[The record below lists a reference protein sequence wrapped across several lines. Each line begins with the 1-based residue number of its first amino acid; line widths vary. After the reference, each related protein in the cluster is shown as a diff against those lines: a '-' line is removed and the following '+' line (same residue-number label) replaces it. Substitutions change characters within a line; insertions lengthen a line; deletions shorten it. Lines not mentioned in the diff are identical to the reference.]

1 MLFISKIIF
10 IFLFS
15 NISPLLFILKEGEER
30 CIIDEFI
37 EKSYFV
43 VKHKFFT
50 EDKRDL
56 KVFLPNFHFYVREA
70 ETNKIVYQSYFSD
83 VKDKISRK
91 VEKSGLYKICVFV
104 NNHLPKD
111 LKKMTIYANL
121 RITSDNMD
129 KNDFTNAIKS
139 EDAERMESKADNI
152 MRIINHAS
160 EIQNEQINVEN
171 EHSLDTLANA
181 KMYKY
186 FSFGQ
191 VIVAAL
197 IGLVQLNNFRRFLKS
212 RNVV

>member
-1 MLFISKIIF
+1 MSKIIL
-10 IFLFS
+10 ILLFS
-15 NISPLLFILKEGEER
+15 YISPLLFILKEGQER

-56 KVFLPNFHFYVREA
+56 KVFLPNYHFYVREA
-70 ETNKIVYQSYFSD
+70 ETNKIIYQSYFSN

-91 VEKSGLYKICVFV
+91 VEKSGFYKICVYV
-104 NNHLPKD
+104 NQRLPKD
-111 LKKMTIYANL
+111 LKNLTVYANL

-139 EDAERMESKADNI
+139 EDAERMEKKADTI
-152 MRIINHAS
+152 IRIINHAS
-160 EIQNEQINVEN
+160 EIQNEKITVEN
-171 EHSLDTLANA
+171 ENSLDTLANA

-191 VIVAAL
+191 VIISAL

-212 RNVV
+212 KNVV

>member
-15 NISPLLFILKEGEER
+15 YSSPLLFIIKEGEER
-30 CIIDEFI
+30 CLIDEFI

-56 KVFLPNFHFYVREA
+56 KVFLPNLHFYVREA
-70 ETNKIVYQSYFSD
+70 ETNKIIYQSYFSNA
-83 VKDKISRK
+83 KDKISRK

-104 NNHLPKD
+104 NNKLPK
-111 LKKMTIYANL
+111 KMKEMTIYANL

-129 KNDFTNAIKS
+129 KNDFTNAIKT
-139 EDAERMESKADNI
+139 EDAERMERKADTI

-160 EIQNEQINVEN
+160 EIQNEQITIEN
-171 EHSLDTLANA
+171 EHALNTLSNA

-186 FSFGQ
+186 FNFGQ

-212 RNVV
+212 KIVV